1 MKKTIVKKGFFSLI
15 DESSINK
22 TDLNLNALIYTELK
36 RLGLLPNDPC
46 CIGDEP
52 VVISEKVDTF
62 TNLTSGN
69 TVTLTE
75 TPISTNIPMIFR
87 NGRYQ
92 VLTTDYTI
100 VGTLITFIKDFGVSS
115 GASGFE
121 EVSVV
126 YKYQE

>member
-1 MKKTIVKKGFFSLI
+1 MKKTIVKQGFFNIIEEDKIS
-15 DESSINK
+15 K
-22 TDLNLNALIYTELK
+22 TALNLDNWLYTELK

-75 TPISTNIPMIFR
+75 TPINTNIPMIFR